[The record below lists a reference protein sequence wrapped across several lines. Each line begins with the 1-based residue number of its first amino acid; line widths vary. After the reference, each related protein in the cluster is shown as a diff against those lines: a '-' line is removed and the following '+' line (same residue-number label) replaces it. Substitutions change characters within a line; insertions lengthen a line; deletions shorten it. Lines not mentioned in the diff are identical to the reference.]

1 MYKNGNL
8 QREEILVNVN
18 KINNAQSL
26 LEAYYKQANATGTQV
41 RMSAEN
47 QKIEFCANKVDYKAN
62 VENAK
67 GVRIPGVSSDL
78 SHLSIESRRIAQ
90 DGISTLQAAEAESLS
105 REIKGASGELNRA
118 TRFSASLEKGKK
130 MSEEIDEMRKNAL
143 SDLPTHYDSGIMT
156 DINEY
161 WKRLDGTIDTTP
173 DTLESEM
180 SVISAKERIMNIDI
194 AKEMNVDIA

>member
-1 MYKNGNL
+1 M
-8 QREEILVNVN
+8 NVN

-47 QKIEFCANKVDYKAN
+47 QKIEFSANKVDYKAN

-118 TRFSASLEKGKK
+118 TRFSASLEEGKK